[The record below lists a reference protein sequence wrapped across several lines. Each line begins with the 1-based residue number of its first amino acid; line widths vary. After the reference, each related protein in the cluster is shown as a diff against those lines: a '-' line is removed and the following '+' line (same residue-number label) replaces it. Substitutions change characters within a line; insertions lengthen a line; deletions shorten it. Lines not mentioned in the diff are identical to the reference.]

1 MTATVRVGASP
12 PVPAAAGPAA
22 LVETVAAMADA
33 GCDHLVV
40 GDLVTFFGGWGV
52 DGLVHATALSMAHP
66 TMPVHTSVYLLVLRH
81 PVTVARQ
88 LSTLSSL
95 APGRLVLGVGIGG
108 EDPSEIRACGVDP
121 RTRGRRMNECM
132 QIVRALLDGQTVDH
146 RSEFFALDSVSISPS
161 PAEPLPMVVGGRS
174 TAAITRA
181 GLHGDGWLGIWVS
194 PDRFAAATLETESV
208 AAGSGRTDVDWRHG
222 MTVWCGFGQ
231 DVAAGTSAVSSTM
244 ESVYGLPF
252 ERFARYVPAGT
263 PTDVAAVLQ
272 SYVDRGCRTFNLLP
286 QADDPSVIPEAVGEV
301 RRLLNSDRQ
310 E

>member
-1 MTATVRVGASP
+1 MTATVHVGARP
-12 PVPAAAGPAA
+12 PVPAHTGPAA

-40 GDLVTFFGGWGV
+40 GDHVTFFGGWGV

-95 APGRLVLGVGIGG
+95 APGRLVFGVGIGG
-108 EDPSEIRACGVDP
+108 EDPSEIRACGVNP

-132 QIVRALLDGQTVDH
+132 QIVRALLDGQMVDH
-146 RSEFFALDSVSISPS
+146 HSEFFALDSVSISPS
-161 PAEPLPMVVGGRS
+161 PTEPVPMVVGGRS

-194 PDRFAAATLETESV
+194 PDRFAAATAETESV
-208 AAGSGRTDVDWRHG
+208 ASNSGRTDVDWQHG

-231 DVAAGTSAVSSTM
+231 DRAAGTSAVSTTM

-263 PTDVAAVLQ
+263 PADVAAALQ
-272 SYVDRGCRTFNLLP
+272 PYVERGCRTFNLLP
-286 QADDPSVIPEAVGEV
+286 QADDQRAIPEAVGEV
-301 RRLLNSDRQ
+301 RRLLNSD
-310 E
+310 